1 MSWNGTV
8 HCSYCYREGHN
19 KRTCP
24 RHEEEAKAAIAEG
37 REDSWVARSYAS
49 KKQKVKRQCSFCAQF
64 VDLYNDEEKEEES
77 YKHNKR
83 TCAHK
88 KNAVASL
95 LKQNTAYRKKVLKYL
110 KKVGLAPGALLRC
123 TRYGEEQAYFV
134 SGINWNLIFIP
145 DSLVEGYRVGVRP
158 GRQLLCAN
166 ISDLSR
172 AHYSFDIP
180 THEKYHPVEKGY
192 YESELLSPIKSK
204 LTPPKGW
211 AEDIECVKNIFE
223 T

>member
-8 HCSYCYREGHN
+8 NCGYCYGRGHN

-37 REDSWVARSYAS
+37 REDSWIARSYVS

-64 VDLYNDEEKEEES
+64 VDLHDDDEKAEES

-83 TCAHK
+83 TCEHK

-95 LKQNTAYRKKVLKYL
+95 HKQNKAYRKKVLKYL
-110 KKVGLAPGALLRC
+110 RKLGLAPGALVAC
-123 TRYGEEQAYFV
+123 ERYGEQTYFV
-134 SGINWNLIFIP
+134 SDINWHLIFIP
-145 DSLVEGYRVGVRP
+145 SALVEGYNIGIRP

-166 ISDLSR
+166 INDLGSP
-172 AHYSFDIP
+172 HYSFDIP
-180 THEKYHPVEKGY
+180 RDEKHHPVEKGY
-192 YESELLSPIKSK
+192 YESRLLSPIKSK

-211 AEDIECVKNIFE
+211 VEDLECIKNMFS